1 MHWHSAKFAEKFIS
15 TMKQVL
21 LFLTCFLSGSLFV
34 NAQFIADPM
43 SNKPFYSFNGDINGN
58 PLIFKGWNNGTIRTA
73 RGVVYTNIKLN
84 YDATTNTLLFN
95 INDSMFRFAE
105 PAKEFTIDADKPGMP
120 ARKFVASEDVHD
132 LLPRK
137 FVQVLAEGQV
147 QLYKH
152 YKKNLIEVSD
162 YNSAGRKVVEEKI
175 TYHVVRNGVLTPV
188 VLGKKALQELL
199 NDRWKDVDG
208 YISQNN
214 ISVKSEEGWIK
225 VITFYNSL
233 F

>member
-1 MHWHSAKFAEKFIS
+1 
-15 TMKQVL
+15 MKV
-21 LFLTCFLSGSLFV
+21 FLSLTFFVFLFAGSAH
-34 NAQFIADPM
+34 AQFIADQM
-43 SNKPFYSFNGDINGN
+43 SNKPFYAMNSDINGN

-73 RGVVYTNIKLN
+73 RGVVYTNMKLN

-105 PAKEFTIDADKPGMP
+105 PAKEFTIDADKPGLP

-137 FVQVLAEGQV
+137 YVQVLVEGNQV

-175 TYHVVRNGVLTPV
+175 TYHVLRNGVLTPV
-188 VLGKKALQELL
+188 VLGKKQLQELL
-199 NDRWKDVDG
+199 SDRWKEVEAHLN
-208 YISQNN
+208 QNGL
-214 ISVKSEEGWIK
+214 SVKSEEGWTKAIS
-225 VITFYNSL
+225 FYNSL